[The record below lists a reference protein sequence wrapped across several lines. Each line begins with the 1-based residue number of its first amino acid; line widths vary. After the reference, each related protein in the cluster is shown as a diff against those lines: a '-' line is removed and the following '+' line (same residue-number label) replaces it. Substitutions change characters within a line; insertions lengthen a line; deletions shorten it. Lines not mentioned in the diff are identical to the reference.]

1 MNKNTKNI
9 MLEPVDVYLGRD
21 LKQIEK
27 ITCLGSSVAASLAG
41 KYFFLFD
48 KLGEK
53 FAVYFEVNSIGA
65 APVMADATKIKVT
78 IADEGAT
85 AAQVATALAAALAAD
100 ASFTGT
106 VSSGKYVTVNHTAIG
121 YAPQGVDS
129 VAAPTGFAFEV
140 IQTGDTMDMMG
151 YLEGNVSVSGL
162 SSAPLEVSAHQT
174 GSTPIVQLLTGAGS
188 PELSFNLLEVT
199 AAALKK
205 LRRYSTGEYIPEGEG
220 ATSLVGGGLKGQF
233 QAPMTTRA
241 VLHPVSK
248 DLADKSSDVAFWNVT
263 VDIDSLEFSG
273 ESVKTLP
280 VTIKA
285 NHAADKPRAVS
296 VWAYGDWTQVESE

>member
-9 MLEPVDVYLGRD
+9 MLEPVDVYLGRN

-27 ITCLGSSVAASLAG
+27 LTCLGSTAEKSLAG

-48 KLGEK
+48 KDGTK
-53 FAVYFEVNSIGA
+53 YIVHFTVAGAGAV
-65 APVMADATKIKVT
+65 PVMADATMVPV
-78 IADEGAT
+78 ALDENPKT
-85 AAQVATALAAALAAD
+85 AAQVATAVAAALAAKT
-100 ASFTGT
+100 AFTAT
-106 VSSGKYVTVNHTAIG
+106 TSLGKYVTVNHTGIG
-121 YAPQGVDS
+121 YAPQGMDS
-129 VAAPTGFAFEV
+129 VAQPTGFAFEV
-140 IQTGDTMDMMG
+140 TQTGDTFDLMG

-162 SSAPLEVSAHQT
+162 SSNPVDVNAHQT
-174 GSTPIVQLLTGAGS
+174 GSTSILQLLTGAGS

-199 AAALKK
+199 PAALKK
-205 LRRYSTGEYIPEGEG
+205 IRRYSSGEYIPEGEG

-233 QAPMTTRA
+233 QAPLSTRA
-241 VLHPVSK
+241 ILHPVAK
-248 DLADKSSDVAFWNVT
+248 DLADKSTDVAFWNVT

-280 VTIKA
+280 VTVKA

-296 VWAYGDWTQVESE
+296 VWSYGDWTQVEAE